1 MPGGRMGRRAAGRQG
16 EGMTTHRPGTG
27 TGTGTATSTGTRTS
41 TGTSLVASFLSA
53 AVLASVGLVS
63 ATGASANAATAATA
77 TVRTSAAA
85 AGGALRWEECAASV
99 KAVPGQR
106 CAVLSV
112 PLDHADPAGPRIDL
126 AVSRLPSARPEA
138 RRGTL
143 LVIPG
148 GPGSSGVQRLAQ
160 KGAALAG
167 ETGGAY
173 DLVAFDPR
181 GVGGSA
187 KARCGLAAED
197 RWMVTLRSWPAA
209 DGSIRANVERSR
221 RIADACARDGGAML
235 RGLTTANQVRDM
247 ELLRRALGE
256 EKVSAWATSYGTYV
270 AARYA
275 QEHPRRTDRWVLD
288 SSADPDPRR
297 VAYGWLAD
305 MAKGAED
312 RFPDFAAWAS
322 HPDRAG
328 EGLRLAGTPGEV
340 RALVLA
346 LAARLDRAPRATGVP
361 GAPLDGASF
370 RQALQLALYSDTAF
384 PAFARLVGQALD
396 PQAVPVLP
404 PELSGAM
411 PDEAAAVAV
420 GVICNDVDWPRS
432 VRAYARAVAADR
444 VRHPLTGGMPA
455 NVTPCAFWKG
465 GAVEKPVRLTDD
477 GPSNILMIQN
487 LRDPSTP
494 YSSGL
499 KMRGAFGDRARLVS
513 VDRGGHG
520 VYLTAAG
527 GAGNACGDRTV
538 TRFLLTGERP
548 ATDVRC

>member
-1 MPGGRMGRRAAGRQG
+1 
-16 EGMTTHRPGTG
+16 MTTHRAGTPL
-27 TGTGTATSTGTRTS
+27 AASALSTV
-41 TGTSLVASFLSA
+41 L
-53 AVLASVGLVS
+53 LASAGLV
-63 ATGASANAATAATA
+63 
-77 TVRTSAAA
+77 A
-85 AGGALRWEECAASV
+85 AGGTAHATARSAGAAAVSAADGGGLRWGECAASV
-99 KAVPGQR
+99 KAADGQR
-106 CAVLSV
+106 CAVLQV
-112 PLDHADPAGPRIDL
+112 PLDHADPTGPRIGL
-126 AVSRLPSARPEA
+126 AVSRLAGTGPEP

-160 KGAALAG
+160 KGAALAK

-209 DGSIRANVERSR
+209 DGSTGANAERAR
-221 RIADACARDGGAML
+221 RVADACARDGGAML
-235 RGLTTANQVRDM
+235 RGLTTANQVRDT
-247 ELLRRALGE
+247 ELLRQALGE
-256 EKVSAWATSYGTYV
+256 ERVSAWATSYGTYV

-275 QEHPRRTDRWVLD
+275 QEHPGRTDRWVLD

-305 MAKGAED
+305 MAEGAED

-322 HPDRAG
+322 HPDRAAD
-328 EGLRLAGTPGEV
+328 GLRLAGTPADV
-340 RALVLA
+340 RALVLG
-346 LAARLDRAPRATGVP
+346 LAARLDRAPRATTVP

-370 RQALQLALYSDTAF
+370 RQALQLALYSDGAF

-396 PQAVPVLP
+396 PKGVPALP

-411 PDEAAAVAV
+411 PDEAAAVTV

-432 VRAYARAVAADR
+432 VPAYARAAAADR

-487 LRDPSTP
+487 LRDPATP
-494 YSSGL
+494 HSSGL
-499 KMRGAFGDRARLVS
+499 RMRAALGDRARLVS

-527 GAGNACGDRTV
+527 GAGNACGDRAV

-548 ATDVRC
+548 ESDARC

>member
-1 MPGGRMGRRAAGRQG
+1 
-16 EGMTTHRPGTG
+16 MTTPRV
-27 TGTGTATSTGTRTS
+27 RTS
-41 TGTSLVASFLSA
+41 LAASALSA
-53 AVLASVGLVS
+53 AVLASAGLV
-63 ATGASANAATAATA
+63 AVGGAAHADAPAAA
-77 TVRTSAAA
+77 SAA
-85 AGGALRWEECAASV
+85 AGGALSWGDCAASV
-99 KAVPGQR
+99 KAADGQR

-112 PLDHADPAGPRIDL
+112 PLDHADPTGPRIEL
-126 AVSRLPSARPEA
+126 AVSRLASARPEA

-143 LVIPG
+143 IVIPG
-148 GPGSSGVQRLAQ
+148 GPGGSGVQRLAQ
-160 KGAALAG
+160 KGAALAK

-181 GVGGSA
+181 GVGGST

-197 RWMVTLRSWPAA
+197 RWMVTVRSWPAA
-209 DGSIRANVERSR
+209 DGSIAANAERAR
-221 RIADACARDGGAML
+221 RIADACARNGGAVL

-247 ELLRRALGE
+247 ELLRQALGE

-275 QEHPRRTDRWVLD
+275 QEHPGRTDRWVLD

-328 EGLRLAGTPGEV
+328 DGLRLADTPEGV
-340 RALVLA
+340 RTLVLD
-346 LAARLDRAPRATGVP
+346 LAARLDRAPRATTVP
-361 GAPLDGASF
+361 GAVLDGASF
-370 RQALQLALYSDTAF
+370 RQALQLALYSDAAF
-384 PAFARLVGQALD
+384 PAFALLVDRVLD
-396 PQAVPVLP
+396 PEASPVLP

-411 PDEAAAVAV
+411 PDEAAAVTV

-432 VRAYARAVAADR
+432 VPAYARAVAADR
-444 VRHPLTGGMPA
+444 ARYPLTGGMPA

-494 YSSGL
+494 HASGL
-499 KMRGAFGDRARLVS
+499 RMRAALGDRARLVS

-548 ATDVRC
+548 DTDVRC

>member
-1 MPGGRMGRRAAGRQG
+1 
-16 EGMTTHRPGTG
+16 MTTHRV
-27 TGTGTATSTGTRTS
+27 RTS
-41 TGTSLVASFLSA
+41 FAASALAIAALASAGLVAA
-53 AVLASVGLVS
+53 GGPAS
-63 ATGASANAATAATA
+63 ATGDTVGNEAGTSAPSAIAVATATAARN
-77 TVRTSAAA
+77 VSAAA
-85 AGGALRWEECAASV
+85 GADLQWGDCPASV
-99 KAVPGQR
+99 KPGEGQR
-106 CAVLSV
+106 CATLSV
-112 PLDHADPAGPRIDL
+112 PLDHSDPTGPRIDL
-126 AVSRLPSARPEA
+126 AVSRLASARPEA

-160 KGAALAG
+160 KGAALAK

-187 KARCGLAAED
+187 KARCGLADED

-209 DGSIRANVERSR
+209 DGSIGSNVERAR
-221 RIADACARDGGAML
+221 RIAEACGRNGGAML
-235 RGLTTANQVRDM
+235 RSLTTANQVRDM
-247 ELLRRALGE
+247 EVLRRALGE
-256 EKVSAWATSYGTYV
+256 PKVSAWATSYGTYV

-275 QEHPRRTDRWVLD
+275 QEHPHRTDRWVLD

-322 HPDRAG
+322 HPDREA
-328 EGLRLAGTPGEV
+328 EGLRLADAPEDV
-340 RALVLA
+340 RALVVG
-346 LAARLDRAPRATGVP
+346 LAARLDREPRATAVP
-361 GAPLDGASF
+361 GAPLTGAAF
-370 RQALQLALYSDTAF
+370 RQALQSALYSDAAF
-384 PAFARLVGQALD
+384 PGFARLVGQALD
-396 PQAVPVLP
+396 PKGVPVLP
-404 PELSGAM
+404 PELTGAM
-411 PDEAAAVAV
+411 PDEAAAIMV

-432 VRAYARAVAADR
+432 VPAYARAVAADR
-444 VRHPLTGGMPA
+444 ARHPLTGGMPV

-499 KMRGAFGDRARLVS
+499 KMREALGERARMVS

-520 VYLTAAG
+520 VYLVGAG

-548 ATDVRC
+548 ETDVRC

>member
-1 MPGGRMGRRAAGRQG
+1 
-16 EGMTTHRPGTG
+16 MTTRRV
-27 TGTGTATSTGTRTS
+27 RTS
-41 TGTSLVASFLSA
+41 LAASVLSVAALASAGLVASTGPA
-53 AVLASVGLVS
+53 S
-63 ATGASANAATAATA
+63 ATGAAS
-77 TVRTSAAA
+77 
-85 AGGALRWEECAASV
+85 GGRLQWGECAASV
-99 KAVPGQR
+99 KPVEGQR
-106 CAVLSV
+106 CALLSV
-112 PLDHADPAGPRIDL
+112 PLDHADPDGPRVEL
-126 AVSRLPSARPEA
+126 AVSRLAGTRPEA

-160 KGAALAG
+160 KGAALAK
-167 ETGGAY
+167 ETGGVY

-181 GVGGSA
+181 GVGGST
-187 KARCGLAAED
+187 KARCGLAERD
-197 RWMVTLRSWPAA
+197 RWMLTLRSWPGD
-209 DGSIRANVERSR
+209 DGSIGANAERAR
-221 RIADACARDGGAML
+221 RIAEACARDGGPVL
-235 RGLTTANQVRDM
+235 RSLTTANQVRDM
-247 ELLRRALGE
+247 ELLRQALGE
-256 EKVSAWATSYGTYV
+256 ERLSAWANSYGTYV

-275 QEHPRRTDRWVLD
+275 QEHPGRTDRWVLD

-322 HPDRAG
+322 HPDRAA
-328 EGLRLAGTPGEV
+328 EGLRLADTPEAV
-340 RALVLA
+340 RALVLD
-346 LAARLDRAPRATGVP
+346 LAARLDRAPRTTAVP
-361 GAPLDGASF
+361 GAPLTGAAF
-370 RQALQLALYSDTAF
+370 RQALQLALYSDAAF
-384 PAFARLVGQALD
+384 PGFARLAAQARD

-411 PDEAAAVAV
+411 PDEAAAVTV
-420 GVICNDVDWPRS
+420 GVVCNDVDWPRS
-432 VRAYARAVAADR
+432 VPAYARAVAADR
-444 VRHPLTGGMPA
+444 ARHPLTGGMPV

-465 GAVEKPVRLTDD
+465 GAVEKPVRLTDE

-494 YSSGL
+494 HSSGL
-499 KMRGAFGDRARLVS
+499 KMREALGDRARMVS

-520 VYLTAAG
+520 VYLVSAG

-548 ATDVRC
+548 ATDIRC

>member
-1 MPGGRMGRRAAGRQG
+1 
-16 EGMTTHRPGTG
+16 MTTPR
-27 TGTGTATSTGTRTS
+27 ARTS
-41 TGTSLVASFLSA
+41 LAASALSA
-53 AVLASVGLVS
+53 AVLASVGLV
-63 ATGASANAATAATA
+63 AVGGAAHADAPAAA
-77 TVRTSAAA
+77 SAA
-85 AGGALRWEECAASV
+85 AGGALSWGDCAASV
-99 KAVPGQR
+99 KAADGQR

-112 PLDHADPAGPRIDL
+112 PLDHADPTGPRIEL
-126 AVSRLPSARPEA
+126 AVSRLASARPEV

-143 LVIPG
+143 IVIPG
-148 GPGSSGVQRLAQ
+148 GPGGSGVQRLAQ
-160 KGAALAG
+160 KGAALAK

-181 GVGGSA
+181 GVGGST

-197 RWMVTLRSWPAA
+197 RWMVTVRSWPAA
-209 DGSIRANVERSR
+209 DGSIAANAERAR
-221 RIADACARDGGAML
+221 RIADACARNGGAVL

-247 ELLRRALGE
+247 ELLRQALGE

-275 QEHPRRTDRWVLD
+275 QEHSGRTDRWVLD

-328 EGLRLAGTPGEV
+328 DGLRLADTPEGV
-340 RALVLA
+340 RTLVLD
-346 LAARLDRAPRATGVP
+346 LAARLDRAPRATTVP
-361 GAPLDGASF
+361 GAVLDGASF
-370 RQALQLALYSDTAF
+370 RQALQLALCSDAAF
-384 PAFARLVGQALD
+384 PAFALLVDQVLD
-396 PQAVPVLP
+396 PEASPVLP

-411 PDEAAAVAV
+411 PDEAAAVTV

-432 VRAYARAVAADR
+432 VPAYARAVAADR
-444 VRHPLTGGMPA
+444 ARYPLTGGMPA

-494 YSSGL
+494 HASGL
-499 KMRGAFGDRARLVS
+499 RMRAALGDRARLVS

-548 ATDVRC
+548 DADVRC

>member
-1 MPGGRMGRRAAGRQG
+1 
-16 EGMTTHRPGTG
+16 MTTPRV
-27 TGTGTATSTGTRTS
+27 RTS
-41 TGTSLVASFLSA
+41 LAASALSA
-53 AVLASVGLVS
+53 AVLASAGLV
-63 ATGASANAATAATA
+63 AVGGAAHADAPAAA
-77 TVRTSAAA
+77 SAA
-85 AGGALRWEECAASV
+85 AGGALSWGDCAASV
-99 KAVPGQR
+99 KAADGQR

-112 PLDHADPAGPRIDL
+112 PLDHADPTGPRIEL
-126 AVSRLPSARPEA
+126 AVSRLASARPEA

-143 LVIPG
+143 IVIPG
-148 GPGSSGVQRLAQ
+148 GPGGSGVQRLAQ
-160 KGAALAG
+160 KGAALAK

-181 GVGGSA
+181 GVGGST

-197 RWMVTLRSWPAA
+197 RWMVTVRSWPAA
-209 DGSIRANVERSR
+209 DGSIAANAERAR
-221 RIADACARDGGAML
+221 RIADACARNGGAVL

-247 ELLRRALGE
+247 ELLRQALGE

-275 QEHPRRTDRWVLD
+275 QEHPGRTDRWVLD

-328 EGLRLAGTPGEV
+328 DGLRLADTPEGV
-340 RALVLA
+340 RTLVLD
-346 LAARLDRAPRATGVP
+346 LAARLDRAPRATTVP
-361 GAPLDGASF
+361 GAVLDGASF
-370 RQALQLALYSDTAF
+370 RQALQLALYSDAAF
-384 PAFARLVGQALD
+384 PAFALLVDQVLD
-396 PQAVPVLP
+396 PEASPVLP

-411 PDEAAAVAV
+411 PDEAAAVTV

-432 VRAYARAVAADR
+432 VPAYARAVAADR
-444 VRHPLTGGMPA
+444 ARYPLTGGMPA

-494 YSSGL
+494 HASGL
-499 KMRGAFGDRARLVS
+499 RMRAALGDRARLVS

-548 ATDVRC
+548 DTDVRC

>member
-1 MPGGRMGRRAAGRQG
+1 MLASAG
-16 EGMTTHRPGTG
+16 
-27 TGTGTATSTGTRTS
+27 
-41 TGTSLVASFLSA
+41 LVAVGGA
-53 AVLASVGLVS
+53 AHADAPAAAS
-63 ATGASANAATAATA
+63 
-77 TVRTSAAA
+77 AA
-85 AGGALRWEECAASV
+85 AGGALSWGDCAASV
-99 KAVPGQR
+99 KAADGQR

-112 PLDHADPAGPRIDL
+112 PLDHADPTGPRIEL
-126 AVSRLPSARPEA
+126 AVSRLASARPEA

-143 LVIPG
+143 IVIPG
-148 GPGSSGVQRLAQ
+148 GPGGSGVQRLAQ
-160 KGAALAG
+160 KGAALAK

-181 GVGGSA
+181 GVGGST

-197 RWMVTLRSWPAA
+197 RWMVTVRSWPAA
-209 DGSIRANVERSR
+209 DGSIAANAERAR
-221 RIADACARDGGAML
+221 RIADACARNGGAVL

-247 ELLRRALGE
+247 ELLRQALGE

-275 QEHPRRTDRWVLD
+275 QEHPGRTDRWVLD

-328 EGLRLAGTPGEV
+328 DGLRLADTPEGV
-340 RALVLA
+340 RTLVLD
-346 LAARLDRAPRATGVP
+346 LAARLDRAPRATTVP
-361 GAPLDGASF
+361 GAVLDGASF
-370 RQALQLALYSDTAF
+370 RQALQLALYSDAAF
-384 PAFARLVGQALD
+384 PAFALLVDQVLD
-396 PQAVPVLP
+396 PEASPVLP

-411 PDEAAAVAV
+411 PDEAAAVTV

-432 VRAYARAVAADR
+432 VPAYARAVAADR
-444 VRHPLTGGMPA
+444 ARYPLTGGMPA

-487 LRDPSTP
+487 LRDPATP
-494 YSSGL
+494 HASGL
-499 KMRGAFGDRARLVS
+499 RMRAALGERARLVS

-548 ATDVRC
+548 DADVRC

>member
-1 MPGGRMGRRAAGRQG
+1 
-16 EGMTTHRPGTG
+16 MTTPR
-27 TGTGTATSTGTRTS
+27 ARTS
-41 TGTSLVASFLSA
+41 LAASALSA
-53 AVLASVGLVS
+53 AVLASAGLV
-63 ATGASANAATAATA
+63 AVGGAAHADAPAAA
-77 TVRTSAAA
+77 SAA
-85 AGGALRWEECAASV
+85 AGGALSWGDCAASV
-99 KAVPGQR
+99 KAADGQR

-112 PLDHADPAGPRIDL
+112 PLDHADPTGPRVEL
-126 AVSRLPSARPEA
+126 AVSRLASARPEA

-143 LVIPG
+143 IVIPG
-148 GPGSSGVQRLAQ
+148 GPGGSGVQRLAQ
-160 KGAALAG
+160 KGAALAK

-181 GVGGSA
+181 GVGGST

-197 RWMVTLRSWPAA
+197 RWMVTVRSWPAA
-209 DGSIRANVERSR
+209 DGSIAANAERAR
-221 RIADACARDGGAML
+221 RVADACARNGGAVL

-247 ELLRRALGE
+247 ELLRQALGE

-275 QEHPRRTDRWVLD
+275 QEHPGRTDRWVLD

-328 EGLRLAGTPGEV
+328 DGLRLADTPEGV
-340 RALVLA
+340 RTLVLD
-346 LAARLDRAPRATGVP
+346 LAARLDRAPRATTVP
-361 GAPLDGASF
+361 GAVLDGASF
-370 RQALQLALYSDTAF
+370 RQALQLALYSDAAF
-384 PAFARLVGQALD
+384 PAFALLVDQVLD
-396 PQAVPVLP
+396 PEASPVLP

-411 PDEAAAVAV
+411 PDEAAAVTV

-432 VRAYARAVAADR
+432 VPAYARAVAADR
-444 VRHPLTGGMPA
+444 ARYPLTGGMPA

-494 YSSGL
+494 HASGL
-499 KMRGAFGDRARLVS
+499 RMRAALGDRARLVS

-548 ATDVRC
+548 DTDVRC

>member
-1 MPGGRMGRRAAGRQG
+1 
-16 EGMTTHRPGTG
+16 MTTPRV
-27 TGTGTATSTGTRTS
+27 RTS
-41 TGTSLVASFLSA
+41 LAASALSA
-53 AVLASVGLVS
+53 AVLASAGLV
-63 ATGASANAATAATA
+63 AVGGAARADAPAAA
-77 TVRTSAAA
+77 SAA
-85 AGGALRWEECAASV
+85 AGGTLSWGDCAASV
-99 KAVPGQR
+99 KAADGQR

-112 PLDHADPAGPRIDL
+112 PLDHADPTGPRIEL
-126 AVSRLPSARPEA
+126 AVSRLASARPEA

-143 LVIPG
+143 IVIPG
-148 GPGSSGVQRLAQ
+148 GPGGSGVQRLAQ
-160 KGAALAG
+160 KGAALAK

-181 GVGGSA
+181 GVGGST

-197 RWMVTLRSWPAA
+197 RWMVTVRSWPAA
-209 DGSIRANVERSR
+209 DGSIAANAERAR
-221 RIADACARDGGAML
+221 RIADACARNGGAVL

-247 ELLRRALGE
+247 ELLRQALGE

-275 QEHPRRTDRWVLD
+275 QEHPGRTDRWVLD

-305 MAKGAED
+305 MAKGAEE
-312 RFPDFAAWAS
+312 RLPDFAAWAS
-322 HPDRAG
+322 RPDRAG
-328 EGLRLAGTPGEV
+328 DGLRLADTPEGV
-340 RALVLA
+340 RTLVLD
-346 LAARLDRAPRATGVP
+346 LAARLDRAPRATTVP
-361 GAPLDGASF
+361 GAVLDGASF
-370 RQALQLALYSDTAF
+370 RQALQLALYSDAAF
-384 PAFARLVGQALD
+384 PAFALLVDQLLD
-396 PQAVPVLP
+396 PEASPVLP

-411 PDEAAAVAV
+411 PDEAAAVTV

-432 VRAYARAVAADR
+432 VPAYARAVAADR
-444 VRHPLTGGMPA
+444 VRYPLTGGMPA

-487 LRDPSTP
+487 LRDPATP
-494 YSSGL
+494 HASGL
-499 KMRGAFGDRARLVS
+499 RMRAALGDRARLVS

-548 ATDVRC
+548 DTDVRC

>member
-1 MPGGRMGRRAAGRQG
+1 
-16 EGMTTHRPGTG
+16 MTTPRV
-27 TGTGTATSTGTRTS
+27 RTS
-41 TGTSLVASFLSA
+41 LAASALSA
-53 AVLASVGLVS
+53 AVLASAGLV
-63 ATGASANAATAATA
+63 AVGGAAHADAPAAA
-77 TVRTSAAA
+77 SAA
-85 AGGALRWEECAASV
+85 AGGALSWGDCAASV
-99 KAVPGQR
+99 KAADGQR

-112 PLDHADPAGPRIDL
+112 PLDHADPTGPRVEL
-126 AVSRLPSARPEA
+126 AVSRLASARPEA

-143 LVIPG
+143 IVIPG
-148 GPGSSGVQRLAQ
+148 GPGGSGVQRLAQ
-160 KGAALAG
+160 KGAALAK

-181 GVGGSA
+181 GVGGST

-197 RWMVTLRSWPAA
+197 RWMVTVRSWPAA
-209 DGSIRANVERSR
+209 DGSIAANAERAR
-221 RIADACARDGGAML
+221 RIADACARNGGAVL

-247 ELLRRALGE
+247 ELLRQALGE

-275 QEHPRRTDRWVLD
+275 QEHPGRTDRWVLD

-328 EGLRLAGTPGEV
+328 DGLRLADTPEGV
-340 RALVLA
+340 RTLVLD
-346 LAARLDRAPRATGVP
+346 LAARLDRAPRATTVP
-361 GAPLDGASF
+361 GAVLDGASF
-370 RQALQLALYSDTAF
+370 RQALQLALYSDAAF
-384 PAFARLVGQALD
+384 PAFALLVDQVLD
-396 PQAVPVLP
+396 PEASPVLP

-411 PDEAAAVAV
+411 PDEAAAVTV

-432 VRAYARAVAADR
+432 VPAYARAVAADR
-444 VRHPLTGGMPA
+444 ARYPLTGGMPA

-494 YSSGL
+494 HASGL
-499 KMRGAFGDRARLVS
+499 RMRAALGDRARLVS

-548 ATDVRC
+548 DTDVRC

>member
-1 MPGGRMGRRAAGRQG
+1 
-16 EGMTTHRPGTG
+16 MTTP
-27 TGTGTATSTGTRTS
+27 AARTS
-41 TGTSLVASFLSA
+41 LAASALSA
-53 AVLASVGLVS
+53 VVLASAGLV
-63 ATGASANAATAATA
+63 AVGGAARADAPAAA
-77 TVRTSAAA
+77 RAA
-85 AGGALRWEECAASV
+85 AGGALSWGDCAASV
-99 KAVPGQR
+99 KAADGQR
-106 CAVLSV
+106 CAVLPV
-112 PLDHADPAGPRIDL
+112 PLDHADPTGPRIEL
-126 AVSRLPSARPEA
+126 AVSRLASARPGA

-143 LVIPG
+143 IVIPG
-148 GPGSSGVQRLAQ
+148 GPGGSGVQRLAQ
-160 KGAALAG
+160 KGAALAK

-181 GVGGSA
+181 GVGGST

-197 RWMVTLRSWPAA
+197 RWMVTVRSWPAA
-209 DGSIRANVERSR
+209 DGSIAADAERAR
-221 RIADACARDGGAML
+221 RIADACARDGGPVL

-247 ELLRRALGE
+247 ELLRQALGE

-275 QEHPRRTDRWVLD
+275 QEHPGRTDRWVLD

-297 VAYGWLAD
+297 VAHGWLAD

-328 EGLRLAGTPGEV
+328 DGLRLADTPGGV
-340 RALVLA
+340 RTLVLD
-346 LAARLDRAPRATGVP
+346 LAGRLDRAPRATTVP
-361 GAPLDGASF
+361 GAVLDGASF
-370 RQALQLALYSDTAF
+370 RQALQLALYSDAAF
-384 PAFARLVGQALD
+384 PAFARLVGQALE
-396 PQAVPVLP
+396 PEASPVLP

-411 PDEAAAVAV
+411 PDEAAAVTV

-432 VRAYARAVAADR
+432 VPAYARAVAADR
-444 VRHPLTGGMPA
+444 ARYPLTGGMPA

-465 GAVEKPVRLTDD
+465 GAVGKPVRLTGD

-487 LRDPSTP
+487 LRDPATP
-494 YSSGL
+494 HASGL
-499 KMRGAFGDRARLVS
+499 RMRAALGERARLVS

-548 ATDVRC
+548 DTDVRC

>member
-1 MPGGRMGRRAAGRQG
+1 
-16 EGMTTHRPGTG
+16 MTTHRV
-27 TGTGTATSTGTRTS
+27 
-41 TGTSLVASFLSA
+41 GTSLAASALSIA
-53 AVLASVGLVS
+53 ALASAGLVAAGGS
-63 ATGASANAATAATA
+63 A
-77 TVRTSAAA
+77 SAAA
-85 AGGALRWEECAASV
+85 NERRTATAPTTVTTASATETVRAAVGGGLLWGDCPAQV
-99 KAVPGQR
+99 KPADGQR
-106 CAVLSV
+106 CASLSV
-112 PLDHADPAGPRIDL
+112 PLDHSDPSGPRVDL
-126 AVSRLPSARPEA
+126 AVSRLASARPEA

-160 KGAALAG
+160 KGAALAQ

-187 KARCGLAAED
+187 KARCGLADED
-197 RWMVTLRSWPAA
+197 RWMVALRSWPAA
-209 DGSIRANVERSR
+209 DGTIGSNVERAR
-221 RIADACARDGGAML
+221 RIADACARNGGAML
-235 RGLTTANQVRDM
+235 RSLTTANQVRDM
-247 ELLRRALGE
+247 EALRQALGE
-256 EKVSAWATSYGTYV
+256 SKVSAWATSYGTYV

-322 HPDRAG
+322 HPDRETA
-328 EGLRLAGTPGEV
+328 GLRLADAPEDV
-340 RALVLA
+340 RTLVLD
-346 LAARLDRAPRATGVP
+346 LAARLDREPRATAVP
-361 GAPLDGASF
+361 GAPLTGTAF
-370 RQALQLALYSDTAF
+370 RQALQAALYSDAAF
-384 PAFARLVGQALD
+384 PGFARLVRQALD
-396 PQAVPVLP
+396 PKAVPVLP

-411 PDEAAAVAV
+411 PDEAAAITV

-432 VRAYARAVAADR
+432 VPAYTRAVAADR
-444 VRHPLTGGMPA
+444 ARHPLTAGMPV
-455 NVTPCAFWKG
+455 NITPCSFWKG
-465 GAVEKPVRLTDD
+465 GAVEKPVRLTDH

-494 YSSGL
+494 HSSGL
-499 KMRGAFGDRARLVS
+499 KMRKALGDRARLVS

-520 VYLTAAG
+520 VYLVSAG
-527 GAGNACGDRTV
+527 GTGNACGDRTV
-538 TRFLLTGERP
+538 TRFLTTGERP
-548 ATDVRC
+548 ETDVRC

>member
-1 MPGGRMGRRAAGRQG
+1 
-16 EGMTTHRPGTG
+16 MTTPR
-27 TGTGTATSTGTRTS
+27 ARTS
-41 TGTSLVASFLSA
+41 LAASALSV
-53 AVLASVGLVS
+53 AVLASAGLV
-63 ATGASANAATAATA
+63 AVGGAAHADAPAAA
-77 TVRTSAAA
+77 SAA
-85 AGGALRWEECAASV
+85 AGGALSWGDCAASV
-99 KAVPGQR
+99 KAADGQR

-112 PLDHADPAGPRIDL
+112 PLDHADPTGPRVEL
-126 AVSRLPSARPEA
+126 AVSRLASARPEA

-143 LVIPG
+143 IVIPG
-148 GPGSSGVQRLAQ
+148 GPGGSGVQRLAQ
-160 KGAALAG
+160 KGAALAK

-181 GVGGSA
+181 GVGGST

-197 RWMVTLRSWPAA
+197 RWMVTVRSWPAA
-209 DGSIRANVERSR
+209 DGSIAANAERAR
-221 RIADACARDGGAML
+221 RIADACARNGGAVL

-247 ELLRRALGE
+247 ELLRQALGE

-275 QEHPRRTDRWVLD
+275 QEHPGRTDRWVLD

-328 EGLRLAGTPGEV
+328 DGLRLADTPEGV
-340 RALVLA
+340 RTLVLD
-346 LAARLDRAPRATGVP
+346 LAARLDRAPRATTVP
-361 GAPLDGASF
+361 GAVLDGASF
-370 RQALQLALYSDTAF
+370 RQALQLALYSDAAF
-384 PAFARLVGQALD
+384 PAFALLVDRVLD
-396 PQAVPVLP
+396 PEASPVLP

-411 PDEAAAVAV
+411 PDEAAAVTV

-432 VRAYARAVAADR
+432 VPAYARAVAADR
-444 VRHPLTGGMPA
+444 ARYPLTGGMPA

-477 GPSNILMIQN
+477 GPSSILMIQN

-494 YSSGL
+494 HASGL
-499 KMRGAFGDRARLVS
+499 RMRAALGDRARLVS

-548 ATDVRC
+548 DADVRC

>member
-1 MPGGRMGRRAAGRQG
+1 
-16 EGMTTHRPGTG
+16 MTTPRV
-27 TGTGTATSTGTRTS
+27 RTS
-41 TGTSLVASFLSA
+41 LAASALSA
-53 AVLASVGLVS
+53 AVLASAGLV
-63 ATGASANAATAATA
+63 AVGGAAHADAPAAA
-77 TVRTSAAA
+77 SAA
-85 AGGALRWEECAASV
+85 AGGALSWGDCAASV
-99 KAVPGQR
+99 KAADGQR

-112 PLDHADPAGPRIDL
+112 PLDHADPTGPRIEL
-126 AVSRLPSARPEA
+126 AVSRLASARPEA

-143 LVIPG
+143 IVIPG
-148 GPGSSGVQRLAQ
+148 GPGGSGVQRLAQ
-160 KGAALAG
+160 KGAALAK

-181 GVGGSA
+181 GVGGST

-197 RWMVTLRSWPAA
+197 RWMVTVRSWPAA
-209 DGSIRANVERSR
+209 DGSIAANAERAR
-221 RIADACARDGGAML
+221 RIADACARNGGAVL

-247 ELLRRALGE
+247 ELLRQALGE

-275 QEHPRRTDRWVLD
+275 QEHPGRTDRWVLD

-328 EGLRLAGTPGEV
+328 DGLRLADTPEGV
-340 RALVLA
+340 RTLVLD
-346 LAARLDRAPRATGVP
+346 LAARLDRAPRATTVP
-361 GAPLDGASF
+361 GAVLDGASF
-370 RQALQLALYSDTAF
+370 RQALQLALYSDAAF
-384 PAFARLVGQALD
+384 PAFALLVDQVLD
-396 PQAVPVLP
+396 PEASPVLP

-411 PDEAAAVAV
+411 PDEAAAVTV

-432 VRAYARAVAADR
+432 VPAYARAVAADR
-444 VRHPLTGGMPA
+444 VRYPLTGGMPA

-494 YSSGL
+494 HASGL
-499 KMRGAFGDRARLVS
+499 RMRAALGERARLVS

-548 ATDVRC
+548 DTDVRC

>member
-1 MPGGRMGRRAAGRQG
+1 MTTRPAHTPLAASAVVLAAAALVSAAPASATADRPAPRAAGRAA
-16 EGMTTHRPGTG
+16 
-27 TGTGTATSTGTRTS
+27 AT
-41 TGTSLVASFLSA
+41 VDA
-53 AVLASVGLVS
+53 AV
-63 ATGASANAATAATA
+63 
-77 TVRTSAAA
+77 
-85 AGGALRWEECAASV
+85 GGPLRWGVCPASV
-99 KAVPGQR
+99 KPADGQR
-106 CAVLSV
+106 CAPLSV
-112 PLDHADPAGPRIDL
+112 PLDHADPTGPRVGL
-126 AVSRLPSARPEA
+126 AVSRLAGTRPEE

-148 GPGSSGVQRLAQ
+148 GPGGSGVQRLAQ
-160 KGAALAG
+160 KGAALAE

-187 KARCGLAAED
+187 KARCGLADED

-209 DGSIRANVERSR
+209 DGTIGATAERAR
-221 RIADACARDGGAML
+221 RIADACARNGGPVL
-235 RGLTTANQVRDM
+235 RSLTTANQVRDV

-256 EKVSAWATSYGTYV
+256 EKLSAWATSYGTYV

-275 QEHPRRTDRWVLD
+275 QEHPERTDRWVLD

-322 HPDRAG
+322 HPDRAAG
-328 EGLRLAGTPGEV
+328 GARLADTPEGV
-340 RALVLA
+340 RALVLE
-346 LAARLDRAPRATGVP
+346 LAARLDREPRATGAA
-361 GAPLDGASF
+361 GAPLTGAAF
-370 RQALQLALYSDTAF
+370 RQALQSALYSDAAF
-384 PAFARLVGQALD
+384 PGFARLVGQVLD
-396 PQAVPVLP
+396 PEGVPVLP
-404 PELSGAM
+404 PELAGPM
-411 PDEAAAVAV
+411 PDEAAAITV

-432 VRAYARAVAADR
+432 VPAYARAVAADR
-444 VRHPLTGGMPA
+444 VRHPLTGGMPV
-455 NVTPCAFWKG
+455 NTTPCAFWKG

-494 YSSGL
+494 HSSGL
-499 KMRGAFGDRARLVS
+499 RMREALGDRARLVS

-527 GAGNACGDRTV
+527 GAGNACGDRAV
-538 TRFLLTGERP
+538 TRFLLTGTRP
-548 ATDVRC
+548 ATDIRC

>member
-1 MPGGRMGRRAAGRQG
+1 MTTPRAGR
-16 EGMTTHRPGTG
+16 PL
-27 TGTGTATSTGTRTS
+27 A
-41 TGTSLVASFLSA
+41 ASALSA
-53 AVLASVGLVS
+53 ALAAVLLAPAGLV
-63 ATGASANAATAATA
+63 AGGGTAHASAPSAGTAAA
-77 TVRTSAAA
+77 SAAA
-85 AGGALRWEECAASV
+85 DGGVLRWGECAASV
-99 KAVPGQR
+99 RAADGQR

-112 PLDHADPAGPRIDL
+112 PLDHADPTGPRIDL
-126 AVSRLPSARPEA
+126 AVSRLAGTRPGA

-160 KGAALAG
+160 KGAALAE

-209 DGSIRANVERSR
+209 DGSTGAAAERAR
-221 RIADACARDGGAML
+221 RVADACARNGGAVL

-275 QEHPRRTDRWVLD
+275 QEHPDRTDRWVLD

-305 MAKGAED
+305 MARGAED

-322 HPDRAG
+322 DPDRAA
-328 EGLRLAGTPGEV
+328 EGLRLAATPADV
-340 RALVLA
+340 RALVLD
-346 LAARLDRAPRATGVP
+346 LAARLDRAPRATAVP

-370 RQALQLALYSDTAF
+370 RQALQLALYSDAAF

-396 PQAVPVLP
+396 PEAVPVLP

-411 PDEAAAVAV
+411 PDEAAAVTV

-432 VRAYARAVAADR
+432 LPAYARAVAADR
-444 VRHPLTGGMPA
+444 ARHPLTGGMPA

-487 LRDPSTP
+487 LRDPATP
-494 YSSGL
+494 HASGL
-499 KMRGAFGDRARLVS
+499 RMRAALGDRARLVS

-548 ATDVRC
+548 ESDVRC

>member
-1 MPGGRMGRRAAGRQG
+1 
-16 EGMTTHRPGTG
+16 MTTPR
-27 TGTGTATSTGTRTS
+27 ARTS
-41 TGTSLVASFLSA
+41 LAASALSA
-53 AVLASVGLVS
+53 AVLASVGLV
-63 ATGASANAATAATA
+63 AVGGAAHADAPAAA
-77 TVRTSAAA
+77 SAA
-85 AGGALRWEECAASV
+85 AGGALSWGDCAASV
-99 KAVPGQR
+99 KAADGQR

-112 PLDHADPAGPRIDL
+112 PLDHADPTGPRIEL
-126 AVSRLPSARPEA
+126 AVSRLASARPEA

-143 LVIPG
+143 IVIPG
-148 GPGSSGVQRLAQ
+148 GPGGSGVQRLAQ
-160 KGAALAG
+160 KGAALAK

-181 GVGGSA
+181 GVGGST

-197 RWMVTLRSWPAA
+197 RWMVTVRSWPAA
-209 DGSIRANVERSR
+209 DGSIAANAERAR
-221 RIADACARDGGAML
+221 RIADACARNGGAVL

-247 ELLRRALGE
+247 ELLRQALGE

-275 QEHPRRTDRWVLD
+275 QEHPGRTDRWVLD

-328 EGLRLAGTPGEV
+328 DGLRLADTPEGV
-340 RALVLA
+340 RTLVLD
-346 LAARLDRAPRATGVP
+346 LAARLDRAPRATTVP
-361 GAPLDGASF
+361 GAVLDGASF
-370 RQALQLALYSDTAF
+370 RQALQLALYSDAAF
-384 PAFARLVGQALD
+384 PVFALLVDQVLD
-396 PQAVPVLP
+396 PEASPVLP

-411 PDEAAAVAV
+411 PDEAAAVTV

-432 VRAYARAVAADR
+432 VPAYARAVAADR
-444 VRHPLTGGMPA
+444 ARYPLTGGMPA

-494 YSSGL
+494 HASGL
-499 KMRGAFGDRARLVS
+499 RMRAALGDRARLVS

-548 ATDVRC
+548 DTDVRC

>member
-1 MPGGRMGRRAAGRQG
+1 
-16 EGMTTHRPGTG
+16 MTTRRVRNPLAPS
-27 TGTGTATSTGTRTS
+27 ATPSVFAFS
-41 TGTSLVASFLSA
+41 LSLAALASAALVASAGPAAATGNATGGRLQWGECPA
-53 AVLASVGLVS
+53 AVKPV
-63 ATGASANAATAATA
+63 
-77 TVRTSAAA
+77 
-85 AGGALRWEECAASV
+85 E
-99 KAVPGQR
+99 GQR
-106 CAVLSV
+106 CAGLSV
-112 PLDHADPAGPRIDL
+112 PLDHADPNGPRIEL
-126 AVSRLPSARPEA
+126 AVSRLASTRPEA

-160 KGAALAG
+160 KGAALAK

-181 GVGGSA
+181 GVGGST
-187 KARCGLAAED
+187 KARCGLAEQD
-197 RWMVTLRSWPAA
+197 RWMVTLRSWPGD
-209 DGSIRANVERSR
+209 DGSIGANVERAR
-221 RIADACARDGGAML
+221 RIADACARDGGPML

-247 ELLRRALGE
+247 ELLRLALGE
-256 EKVSAWATSYGTYV
+256 EKLSAWATSYGTYV

-275 QEHPRRTDRWVLD
+275 QEHSGRTDRWVLD

-322 HPDRAG
+322 HPDRAA
-328 EGLRLAGTPGEV
+328 EGLRLADTPEAV
-340 RALVLA
+340 RALVLD
-346 LAARLDRAPRATGVP
+346 LAARLDRAPRATAVP
-361 GAPLDGASF
+361 GAPLTGAAF
-370 RQALQLALYSDTAF
+370 RQALQVALYSDGAF
-384 PAFARLVGQALD
+384 RGFARLAAQALD
-396 PQAVPVLP
+396 PRGVPVLP

-411 PDEAAAVAV
+411 PDEAAAVTV

-432 VRAYARAVAADR
+432 VPAYSRAVAADR
-444 VRHPLTGGMPA
+444 VRHPLTGGMPV
-455 NVTPCAFWKG
+455 NITPCAFWKG
-465 GAVEKPVRLTDD
+465 GAVEKPVRLTDE

-494 YSSGL
+494 HSSGL
-499 KMRGAFGDRARLVS
+499 RMRKALGDRARMVS

-520 VYLTAAG
+520 VYLVSAG

-538 TRFLLTGERP
+538 TRFLVTGERP
-548 ATDVRC
+548 ATDIRC